1 MPRGRRAVSLATLV
15 AGACLLLV
23 GVLGVPIVHQSV
35 VWWRTLHLGPT
46 VVRADGGAGMPPAML
61 QALLVSLLAFT
72 LLYAYLLSQRMAL
85 GRAED
90 AIARMRAQRD
100 LRAGGARDR

>member
-1 MPRGRRAVSLATLV
+1 MQTSAIWPASRREIDLRIGTGEHVAVM
-15 AGACLLLV
+15 
-23 GVLGVPIVHQSV
+23 
-35 VWWRTLHLGPT
+35 GPN
-46 VVRADGGAGMPPAML
+46 GAGKT
-61 QALLVSLLAFT
+61 T